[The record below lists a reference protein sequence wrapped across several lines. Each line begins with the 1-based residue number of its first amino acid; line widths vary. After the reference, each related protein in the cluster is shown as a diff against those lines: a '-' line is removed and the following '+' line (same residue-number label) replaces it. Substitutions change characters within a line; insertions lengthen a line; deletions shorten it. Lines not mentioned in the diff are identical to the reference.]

1 MYEENN
7 AKHFY
12 SNESINNLFGEK
24 QLDLI
29 KLDVKSLLIKEKSNR

>member
-1 MYEENN
+1 MYEKYN

-24 QLDLI
+24 EIDLI
-29 KLDVKSLLIKEKSNR
+29 KLDVKTLLIKEKSNR